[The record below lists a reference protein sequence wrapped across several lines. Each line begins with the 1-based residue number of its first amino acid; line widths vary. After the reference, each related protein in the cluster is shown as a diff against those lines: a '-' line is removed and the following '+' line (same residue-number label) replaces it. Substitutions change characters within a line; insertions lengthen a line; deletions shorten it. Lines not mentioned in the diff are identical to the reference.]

1 MSYLL
6 HEDAY
11 PENYDEIPEHIRG
24 LMIDT
29 LDDVLGCWKGYF
41 HCAELASDPK
51 EKKHWAYAANDQHQY
66 LKHVDNFLGS
76 LGIYVIE
83 DFEHIE
89 REDGGYV
96 FITRDYAV
104 DYNAKVRDNYPDV
117 HDFKALGV

>member
-1 MSYLL
+1 MPYLL
-6 HEDAY
+6 HESAY

-29 LDDVLGCWKGYF
+29 LDDVLGCWKMYSQTERF
-41 HCAELASDPK
+41 SIPNETA
-51 EKKHWAYAANDQHQY
+51 HWADLANDCRQY
-66 LKHVDNFLGS
+66 LKHVENFLGS
-76 LGIYVIE
+76 LGVYVME

-104 DYNAKVRDNYPDV
+104 DYDAKVRDNYPGIRN
-117 HDFKALGV
+117 FKAIGV

>member
-29 LDDVLGCWKGYF
+29 LDDVLWCEKMYRKADLF
-41 HCAELASDPK
+41 STPK
-51 EKKHWAYAANDQHQY
+51 EKEHWAELANDQHQY

-104 DYNAKVRDNYPDV
+104 DYNAKVRDNHPGIRN
-117 HDFKALGV
+117 FKAIGV